1 MTPRRTFLKQSGLLM
16 TGIALLPSMAFEHYK
31 NSKKVGLQLY
41 SLREHLDLGLP
52 KIIEKVSKIGYRELE
67 PFGYRDGKYFGLTP
81 AEFKKILDDNGM
93 TSPSGHY
100 DSNAYLEKSG
110 TVDDFKP
117 LIEVA
122 KTMGHSH
129 IIVPWMNESLRT
141 SIDDYKR
148 ATEKLNEA
156 AVLCKSAGLKLG
168 YHNHDFE
175 FKDYNGQNGLD
186 IMLTGTDKSWV
197 DFELDLY
204 WVVRAGQDPVALF
217 NKYPGRFTYWHVK
230 DMDKTDHSKN
240 TEIGSGTIDFKTIF
254 ANGKK
259 AGIKHFILEQE
270 NFEMDPFESLT
281 KSIDYIQNDLF

>member
-1 MTPRRTFLKQSGLLM
+1 MTPRRTFLKQSGLLV
-16 TGIALLPSMAFEHYK
+16 TGIALAPSMAFENFK
-31 NSKKVGLQLY
+31 NSKKIGLQLY
-41 SLREHLDLGLP
+41 SLREHLSLGLP
-52 KIIEKVSKIGYRELE
+52 AIIEKVTKIGYRELE
-67 PFGYRDGKYFGLTP
+67 PFGYRDGKFFGLTP
-81 AEFKKILDDNGM
+81 AEFKKILDGNGM
-93 TSPSGHY
+93 ESPSGHY
-100 DSNAYLEKSG
+100 EFNTYLSKSG
-110 TVDDFKP
+110 TADDVKP
-117 LIEVA
+117 LIDVA
-122 KTMGHSH
+122 KTMGHTH
-129 IIVPWMNESLRT
+129 IIVPHMSESLRG

-148 ATEKLNEA
+148 ITEKLNEA

-186 IMLTGTDKSWV
+186 IMLSGTDKSMV

-230 DMDKTDHSKN
+230 DMAKADHSKN

-259 AGIKHFILEQE
+259 AGIKHFIVEQE
-270 NFEMDPFESLT
+270 NFDMDPFESLA
-281 KSIDYIQNDLF
+281 KSIGYIQNDLF